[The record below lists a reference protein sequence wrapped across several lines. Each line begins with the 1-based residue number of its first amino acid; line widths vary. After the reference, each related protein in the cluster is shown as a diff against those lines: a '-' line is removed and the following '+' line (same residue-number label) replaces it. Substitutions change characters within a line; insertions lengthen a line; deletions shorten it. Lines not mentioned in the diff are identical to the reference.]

1 MNSKDDEIQEA
12 RGEEERRGRRPIDI
26 AAKRRRMILLRKFR
40 EALEWN
46 DEERF
51 VEAIIHELGQLPGIP
66 EYARSMKIWRDFHG
80 QS

>member
-1 MNSKDDEIQEA
+1 
-12 RGEEERRGRRPIDI
+12 
-26 AAKRRRMILLRKFR
+26 MILLRKFK

-51 VEAIIHELGQLPGIP
+51 VEAIIHELGQLPGTP

-80 QS
+80 RS